1 MAVAI
6 DARVLSGL
14 NKYEE
19 VNRDSQK
26 HVRNFAFTKQ
36 TFRPN
41 FSAKTMDPKLRNLN
55 LKRIVGTT
63 EASWF
68 SPNAANTATPFADIL
83 ACREV
88 APRIFR
94 LETAWL
100 SRLFTPLLAVRP
112 TGTSDWFVVVGDIC
126 AVLVKGWPLAVD
138 SGIYTPITNNDSVAK
153 NFVCHDIDAFEAF
166 PLKPACP
173 MHRACLVEVAAHGYF
188 FGKVVRLKASGEY
201 GALPIGA
208 VAAGPPRPLLDTS
221 CRGGF
226 GSLPPSFLQKL
237 EEYLQCDKT
246 GTSLFDILTSLA
258 PKCVKDLTDEIMK
271 EIYDAR
277 RVSFEFD
284 EDLLDLVELEYVLD
298 CFDGGD
304 RLALETEIKDARDK
318 KDQRQKFDESVCAW
332 KVYIL
337 IP

>member
-1 MAVAI
+1 MTRSLTKHLGQQSKHAGFDFVIVALYISNFSAPFLLPLLSTARCKYRITRLTELKSTRFLCQLPVEEMFNRVKKNVSLGGNSTCTPQRAMAVAI

-41 FSAKTMDPKLRNLN
+41 FSAKTMDPKLKNLN

-68 SPNAANTATPFADIL
+68 SPNAANTAAPFADIL

-188 FGKVVRLKASGEY
+188 FGKVVRLKASWGVW
-201 GALPIGA
+201 GFAHRRGRCRPSSA
-208 VAAGPPRPLLDTS
+208 PP
-221 CRGGF
+221 
-226 GSLPPSFLQKL
+226 
-237 EEYLQCDKT
+237 
-246 GTSLFDILTSLA
+246 
-258 PKCVKDLTDEIMK
+258 
-271 EIYDAR
+271 
-277 RVSFEFD
+277 
-284 EDLLDLVELEYVLD
+284 
-298 CFDGGD
+298 
-304 RLALETEIKDARDK
+304 
-318 KDQRQKFDESVCAW
+318 
-332 KVYIL
+332 
-337 IP
+337 